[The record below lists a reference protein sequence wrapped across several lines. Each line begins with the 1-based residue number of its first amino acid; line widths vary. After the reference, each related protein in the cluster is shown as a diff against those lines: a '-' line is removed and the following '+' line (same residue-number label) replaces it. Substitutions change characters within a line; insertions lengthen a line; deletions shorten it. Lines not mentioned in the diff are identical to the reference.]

1 VEAKSKLPAT
11 AGRTIA
17 LEGLDGTVKIG
28 RFGAYIER
36 EHDGQVVKANL
47 PADST
52 PADLDPERIEQLIR
66 QRAEGPES
74 LGTHPETGEA
84 VYLLDG
90 QYGPYVQLGQ
100 QEEGSKVKPKR
111 ASLPKGVT
119 PAQVTLEMAVGLLA
133 LPRVLGTHP
142 TTGNVL
148 KAGLGRFGPFVLHV
162 KGGEGG
168 KDEFRS
174 LKAGDDP
181 LTVTL
186 ERAVALL
193 AEPKGVRGQRGQAT
207 PLREIGKHPADQAP
221 VLLFDGRYGPY
232 VKHGELNASL
242 PKGADPATFPLDEA
256 VRLLEERGKA
266 PKSAK
271 RAARSRG
278 AKSATTKRSRKATK
292 SAPRRRGGRAAPEPT
307 E

>member
-1 VEAKSKLPAT
+1 
-11 AGRTIA
+11 
-17 LEGLDGTVKIG
+17 
-28 RFGAYIER
+28 
-36 EHDGQVVKANL
+36 
-47 PADST
+47 
-52 PADLDPERIEQLIR
+52 
-66 QRAEGPES
+66 
-74 LGTHPETGEA
+74 
-84 VYLLDG
+84 
-90 QYGPYVQLGQ
+90 
-100 QEEGSKVKPKR
+100 
-111 ASLPKGVT
+111 
-119 PAQVTLEMAVGLLA
+119 
-133 LPRVLGTHP
+133 
-142 TTGNVL
+142 
-148 KAGLGRFGPFVLHV
+148 VLHV

-207 PLREIGKHPADQAP
+207 PLRDVGKHPADNEP

-242 PKGADPATFPLDEA
+242 PKGADPATYPLDEA
-256 VRLLEERGKA
+256 VRLLEDRGKA

-271 RAARSRG
+271 GRRQRRPSTG
-278 AKSATTKRSRKATK
+278 TKKTVKKSAAKKAAKKSSRLRQTLDKARPSST
-292 SAPRRRGGRAAPEPT
+292 SAEPD